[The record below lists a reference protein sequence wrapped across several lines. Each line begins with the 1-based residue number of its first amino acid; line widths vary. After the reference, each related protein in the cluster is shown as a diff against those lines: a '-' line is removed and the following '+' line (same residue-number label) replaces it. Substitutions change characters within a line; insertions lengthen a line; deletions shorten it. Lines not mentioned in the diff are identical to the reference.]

1 MHAVAFESKED
12 AERFCWFMR
21 TTAPEGSKEG
31 VCTTRPMPPKT
42 LEAMADER
50 AYGVTVVGAGRID
63 LGPHRIDVE
72 LLQDIREIGGEQY
85 LWEFARFTK
94 DELETSRKP
103 PPPTVSY

>member
-31 VCTTRPMPPKT
+31 VCTTRPMPAKT

-63 LGPHRIDVE
+63 LGPNRIDVE

-94 DELETSRKP
+94 DELESSRKP
-103 PPPTVSY
+103 PPPTVSN

>member
-1 MHAVAFESKED
+1 M
-12 AERFCWFMR
+12 
-21 TTAPEGSKEG
+21 
-31 VCTTRPMPPKT
+31 CTTRPMPPKT

-63 LGPHRIDVE
+63 LGPHRVDVE
-72 LLQDIREIGGEQY
+72 VLQDIREIGGEQY

>member
-21 TTAPEGSKEG
+21 TTAPVGGTEG

-50 AYGVTVVGAGRID
+50 HYGVTVVGAGRID
-63 LGPHRIDVE
+63 LGPHRVDVE
-72 LLQDIREIGGEQY
+72 VLQDIREIGGEQY
-85 LWEFARFTK
+85 LWEFARFTN

>member
-63 LGPHRIDVE
+63 LGPNRIDVE
-72 LLQDIREIGGEQY
+72 LLQDMIRAATNAALAKIKSNFDQKLSSVTGGVGVPG
-85 LWEFARFTK
+85 LF
-94 DELETSRKP
+94 
-103 PPPTVSY
+103 

>member
-1 MHAVAFESKED
+1 MRDAKVIIAYVNDSQVA
-12 AERFCWFMR
+12 
-21 TTAPEGSKEG
+21 T
-31 VCTTRPMPPKT
+31 KT

-63 LGPHRIDVE
+63 LGPNRIDVE
-72 LLQDIREIGGEQY
+72 VLQEIREIGGEQY

-94 DELETSRKP
+94 DELEESRKP